1 MTFKLNWQLIL
12 LALIR
17 EAEPVAVILP
27 VVVIRPVEVILRTLV
42 ISPVVPRTNEPPVIE
57 PAIFK
62 EPEPVVV
69 ILLVVVIMPEAVIPP
84 DVRIELVDVAVII
97 KLLEVMALL
106 L

>member
-1 MTFKLNWQLIL
+1 MTVKLNRELIL
-12 LALIR
+12 LALIK

-42 ISPVVPRTNEPPVIE
+42 TSPVVPRINEPPVIE

-69 ILLVVVIMPEAVIPP
+69 ILLVVVITPEAFIPP
-84 DVRIELVDVAVII
+84 DVTIELADVELIS
-97 KLLEVMALL
+97 KLLEVIVLL